1 MTMLLMLLTGALVV
15 ALPVA
20 WGTRRHLLVQAW
32 DRELDLAF
40 AVADRRD
47 MPTHRVL

>member
-1 MTMLLMLLTGALVV
+1 MLLTLLTLTLLVATAV
-15 ALPVA
+15 V
-20 WGTRRHLLVQAW
+20 WGTRRHLLTQAW

-47 MPTHRVL
+47 MPTHRIL